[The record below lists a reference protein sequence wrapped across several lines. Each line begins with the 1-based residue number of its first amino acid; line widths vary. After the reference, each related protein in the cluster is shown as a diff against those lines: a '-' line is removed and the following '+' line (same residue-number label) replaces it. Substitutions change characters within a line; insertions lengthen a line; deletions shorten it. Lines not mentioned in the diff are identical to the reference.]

1 MTQQTSNKN
10 GRGGPK
16 TQRGK
21 LASSRNAVKHGCLS
35 KKAPALLSE
44 DLEEY
49 EKIRADL
56 EAQFKPYTALDRLM
70 LGRMAVAWLRL
81 ARVWRVESACADLQ
95 MLEIERSKRFPDVID
110 LMSRG
115 DEPTQNLD
123 EYHELT
129 DAIYDAQQRAAGIDL
144 RKIELLQGY
153 EARILKE
160 IQDCTAYFEEKQRKI
175 EASDGSFA
183 QFANMLIDDLSHPQ
197 ATLNEKDHE

>member
-16 TQRGK
+16 TERGK

-49 EKIRADL
+49 ERIRADL

-110 LMSRG
+110 LISRG

-160 IQDCTAYFEEKQRKI
+160 IQDCATYFEEKQRRI
-175 EASDGSFA
+175 EASDGSFNQMA
-183 QFANMLIDDLSHPQ
+183 SILIDGLNGLSPD
-197 ATLNEKDHE
+197 TSNP

>member
-1 MTQQTSNKN
+1 MTQQTPNKN

-16 TQRGK
+16 TPRGK

-44 DLEEY
+44 DLGEY
-49 EKIRADL
+49 EKIRTDL
-56 EAQFKPYTALDRLM
+56 EAQFRPYTALDRLM

-95 MLEIERSKRFPDVID
+95 MLEIERSKRFPDVMD
-110 LMSRG
+110 LMCRG
-115 DEPTQNLD
+115 DQPTQDVEEFN
-123 EYHELT
+123 ELT

-153 EARILKE
+153 ETRILKE
-160 IQDCTAYFEEKQRKI
+160 IQDCATYFEEKQRKI
-175 EASDGSFA
+175 EPPDGSFA
-183 QFANMLIDDLSHPQ
+183 QFANILIDGLSHPQ
-197 ATLNEKDHE
+197 ATLKEKDHE